1 MTTLEITLLSIVIY
15 LLIGIVIEFF
25 RPEDHFLM
33 PDPAFEKFLTI
44 MTIFFWPIV
53 LVCKAID
60 YVRDIL
66 E

>member
-15 LLIGIVIEFF
+15 LLIGIALEFF
-25 RPEDHFLM
+25 RPEEHFLL

-44 MTIFFWPIV
+44 MTIFFWPLV
-53 LVCKAID
+53 LVSKAID
-60 YVRDIL
+60 YGRDIF